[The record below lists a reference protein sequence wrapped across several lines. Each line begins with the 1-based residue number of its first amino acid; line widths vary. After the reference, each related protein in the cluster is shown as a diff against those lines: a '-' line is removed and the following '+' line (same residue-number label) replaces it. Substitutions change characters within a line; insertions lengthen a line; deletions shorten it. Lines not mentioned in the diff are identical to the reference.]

1 MVSFPLGRIV
11 ATPSIIEMLSN
22 TEILNMIRRH
32 SIGDWGELSQKDKK
46 ANDEALLYGNRILS
60 SYKTKTGK
68 VWIITESDRSATTI
82 LFASEY

>member
-22 TEILNMIRRH
+22 TEILNMVRRH
-32 SIGDWGELSQKDKK
+32 SIGDWGAFAEDKK
-46 ANDEALLYGNRILS
+46 ANDEALLYDNRILS
-60 SYKTKTGK
+60 SYKNKAGK
-68 VWIITESDRSATTI
+68 VWIITEADRSATTL

>member
-82 LFASEY
+82 LFASE

>member
-22 TEILNMIRRH
+22 TEILNMVRRH
-32 SIGDWGELSQKDKK
+32 SIGDWGDLSQEDKK
-46 ANDEALLYGNRILS
+46 ANDEALLYDNRILS
-60 SYKTKTGK
+60 SFKNKAGK
-68 VWIITESDRSATTI
+68 VWIITEADRSATTL